1 MVQTLFPCNKMCAEA
16 FLLLHRQHGEAGLLS
31 HGGKFRGFADSY
43 IAVSEEICQRHLQMV
58 HQPDHEIG
66 GGILTQNETTPFSEN
81 TVSTVEKNLWVGV
94 VMKAVRADDRVEGI
108 FREGEIL
115 AVAHHKFG
123 VGKLFGLSDVCLLYT
138 SPSPRDHG

>member
-66 GGILTQNETTPFSEN
+66 GGIITQNETTSFSEN
-81 TVSTVEKNLWVGV
+81 LVSTVEKSLWVGV
-94 VMKAVRADDRVEGI
+94 VMKAVRADDRVEGT
-108 FREGEIL
+108 FRGGFHCRPPQIRCWKAFWPE
-115 AVAHHKFG
+115 
-123 VGKLFGLSDVCLLYT
+123 
-138 SPSPRDHG
+138 RR